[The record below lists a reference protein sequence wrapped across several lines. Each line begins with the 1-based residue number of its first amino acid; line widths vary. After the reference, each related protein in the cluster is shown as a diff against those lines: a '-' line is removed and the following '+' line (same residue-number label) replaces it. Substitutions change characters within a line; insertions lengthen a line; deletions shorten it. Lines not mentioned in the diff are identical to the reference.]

1 MNIEN
6 LKITD
11 IIKEP
16 ELNSLKEMF
25 STATGMA
32 VTVLSRD
39 ENFTGSSRWF
49 GETNFCAG
57 CVNKSAKGAEHCKK
71 FTQKLIDDAK
81 NAGRTVVYI
90 CSTGAAEF
98 AAPIVAR
105 GVCVGYV
112 VGGQV
117 FVNKPD
123 SRKCMSMAHSFGIDA
138 AEYTAAAEAAE
149 TSVEARI
156 GAAAELF
163 AQMVSDEAEV
173 GYLRAESAER
183 GALAR
188 EAVEDSDSASSEITR
203 KISSTM
209 TLVSGVENACERI
222 KNAVASSAKAVDNT
236 DAIVKTIE
244 NSSTQLTLIGFNAS
258 IEAKRAGAAGA
269 GFNVIAQ
276 EVRTLAERNTK
287 QTIEIE
293 KTLNGIKRSMGDI
306 NNQIRNLYGDIEK
319 ISDSMNDLSY
329 ATFEADKAASST
341 DE

>member
-11 IIKEP
+11 IIKEA

-32 VTVLSRD
+32 VAVLNKD
-39 ENFTGSSRWF
+39 ENFTGSAHWCS
-49 GETNFCAG
+49 ETKFCAD
-57 CVNKSAKGAEHCKK
+57 CVKKSAKGAEHCKK
-71 FTQKLIDDAK
+71 FTQKLIDDVK
-81 NAGRTVVYI
+81 SAGRTVVYV
-90 CSTGAAEF
+90 CNTGAAEF
-98 AAPIVAR
+98 AAPVVVR
-105 GVCVGYV
+105 GVCMGYV

-117 FVNKPD
+117 LVNKPD
-123 SRKCMSMAHSFGIDA
+123 SRKCMSIAHSFGIDV
-138 AEYTAAAEAAE
+138 AEFTAAAETAPVS
-149 TSVEARI
+149 TEARI
-156 GAAAELF
+156 DAAAELF
-163 AQMVSDEAEV
+163 ARIVAGEAEG
-173 GYLRAESAER
+173 GYIRAETAER
-183 GALAR
+183 GELAR
-188 EAVEDSDSASSEITR
+188 NAAEGSDSASSEVTR
-203 KISSTM
+203 RINNTM
-209 TLVSGVENACERI
+209 LLVSGVENACERI
-222 KNAVASSAKAVDNT
+222 KHAVASSAKAVDNT

-287 QTIEIE
+287 QAVEIE

-329 ATFEADKAASST
+329 VTFEADKASSST